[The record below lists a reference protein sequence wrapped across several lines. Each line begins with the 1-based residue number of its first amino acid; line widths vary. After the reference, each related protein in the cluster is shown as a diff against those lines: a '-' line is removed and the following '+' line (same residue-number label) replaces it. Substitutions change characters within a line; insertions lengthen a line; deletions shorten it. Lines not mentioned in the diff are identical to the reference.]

1 MRFNKQEL
9 MTLATQPSQKF
20 EKEGTLYV
28 RERQEGF
35 FRRTESEFLAQLSC
49 RKVDRR
55 SDRMVFCLVL
65 ILLPPPPTTFA
76 NLSVTLVS
84 IPSSELITQETH
96 LYYRQECLF
105 SSIYISVDR

>member
-35 FRRTESEFLAQLSC
+35 FRRTDSKF
-49 RKVDRR
+49 
-55 SDRMVFCLVL
+55 
-65 ILLPPPPTTFA
+65 
-76 NLSVTLVS
+76 
-84 IPSSELITQETH
+84 
-96 LYYRQECLF
+96 
-105 SSIYISVDR
+105 

>member
-35 FRRTESEFLAQLSC
+35 FRRTESE
-49 RKVDRR
+49 
-55 SDRMVFCLVL
+55 
-65 ILLPPPPTTFA
+65 LL
-76 NLSVTLVS
+76 
-84 IPSSELITQETH
+84 SELIKFYLIICIHVQYH
-96 LYYRQECLF
+96 
-105 SSIYISVDR
+105 D